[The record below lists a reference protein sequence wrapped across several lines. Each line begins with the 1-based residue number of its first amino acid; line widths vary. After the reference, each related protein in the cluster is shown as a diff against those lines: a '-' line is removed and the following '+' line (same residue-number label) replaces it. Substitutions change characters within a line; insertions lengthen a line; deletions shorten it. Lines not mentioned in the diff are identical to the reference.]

1 MWKLKGGIPMTQ
13 ERVKRKISAIFSAD
27 VEGYSRLMGDDEV
40 ATVRTLENYR
50 AVMADLITQHRGR
63 VVDSPGDNL
72 LAEFGSVVDAV
83 QCAVEVQQ
91 VLKAKN
97 AELPET
103 RRMQFRIGVN
113 LGDVIEEGDRIYGDG
128 VNIAARMEG
137 LAEGGG
143 ICVSGSA
150 YEQIE
155 NKLALGY
162 EYLGEH
168 TVKNIAKPV
177 RVYKVPMEL
186 GARKE
191 KRSGIRQWKKVTVAV
206 AAVIIIAA
214 GAFTIWNFYF
224 RPPPMEPA
232 SAEKMAYPLPDKPSI
247 AVLPS
252 NNLSG
257 DTGKTYFE
265 DGLEEKKVSPPSKIP
280 EMVVNARKS
289 SPAYEGESVRIRQVS
304 EETLKKEAAEIAQ
317 LEKEL
322 AAMDTKITA
331 MKKDFGTTKLGEGD
345 DLLAM
350 LAMVEEREKQQ
361 QRLDELRKK
370 RQQDE
375 RQRQAEM
382 ARLKKEKEEKWRQA
396 IEKDIGVYEKIVSSS
411 YGKDLKETAWKKLVA
426 NYPEAADL
434 APGKVDVLKILLFKK
449 WVELT
454 TGMEFV
460 LVEGGCF
467 QMGNTLGDGD
477 NDEEPVHEVCV
488 DSFGMSR
495 YEVTQGQWQKIMGN
509 NPSRFTKG
517 NNYPVEKVSWDDT
530 QAFICKLNSHT
541 GRSFRLPTEAE
552 WEYAAR
558 SGGKKEKYA
567 GGSDVDRLGWYDGN
581 SGGSTHPVG
590 TKEPNDL
597 GLYDMSGNVWEWSS
611 DWYGE
616 NYYQQ
621 SPRNNPQGP
630 SSGSFRVIRD
640 GCWNGSPWLARS
652 ANRDRFRPG
661 YRLDNLGFRLV
672 LPCK

>member
-1 MWKLKGGIPMTQ
+1 MTE
-13 ERVKRKISAIFSAD
+13 ERVKRKLSAIFSAD

-50 AVMADLITQHRGR
+50 TVMADLIQQHRGR

-72 LAEFGSVVDAV
+72 LAAFGSVVDAV
-83 QCAVEVQQ
+83 QCAVEIQQ
-91 VLKAKN
+91 ILKAKN
-97 AELPET
+97 AELPEN

-113 LGDVIEEGDRIYGDG
+113 LGDVIEEGERIYGDG
-128 VNIAARMEG
+128 VNIAARIEG

-168 TVKNIAKPV
+168 AVKNITKPV

-191 KRSGIRQWKKVTVAV
+191 KKAGVKQWKKVAVAA
-206 AAVIIIAA
+206 AAVIIIGA
-214 GAFTIWNFYF
+214 GALAIWNFYF
-224 RPPPMEPA
+224 RHPFEPA
-232 SAEKMAYPLPDKPSI
+232 SVEKMAFPLPEKPSV
-247 AVLPS
+247 AVPPS

-257 DTGKTYFE
+257 DSEQTYLVDDLAENKISGLSKT
-265 DGLEEKKVSPPSKIP
+265 P
-280 EMVVNARKS
+280 EMFVVAGNSSSTYKGKS
-289 SPAYEGESVRIRQVS
+289 LKVQQVS
-304 EETLKKEAAEIAQ
+304 EETRKKEAAEIAR
-317 LEKEL
+317 LKKEL
-322 AAMDTKITA
+322 AAMDTKIAA
-331 MKKDFGTTKLGEGD
+331 MKKDFGTTNLGENDG
-345 DLLAM
+345 LLAM
-350 LAMVEEREKQQ
+350 LAMVEERETQQ

-370 RQQDE
+370 RQQEE

-382 ARLKKEKEEKWRQA
+382 SRLKKEKEEKWHQA

-426 NYPEAADL
+426 NYPDASDL
-434 APGKVDVLKILLFKK
+434 ATGNVDLLKLLLFKK
-449 WVELT
+449 WVEPT

-460 LVEGGCF
+460 WVEGGCF
-467 QMGNTLGDGD
+467 QMGDTFEDGD
-477 NDEEPVHEVCV
+477 NDEKPVHEVCV
-488 DSFGMSR
+488 KSFGMSR

-517 NNYPVEKVSWDDT
+517 KNYPVEQVSWDDT
-530 QAFICKLNSHT
+530 QGFIRKLNSHS
-541 GRSFRLPTEAE
+541 GRCFRLPTEAE

-567 GGSDVDRLGWYDGN
+567 GSGDVDRLAWYNGN

-590 TKEPNDL
+590 TKEPNGL

-611 DWYGE
+611 DRYGK

-652 ANRDRFRPG
+652 ANRDRFMPG

-672 LPCK
+672 LPGK

>member
-1 MWKLKGGIPMTQ
+1 MWKLKGGNPMTQ

-50 AVMADLITQHRGR
+50 TVMADLIEQHRGR

-72 LAEFGSVVDAV
+72 LAEFGSIVDAV
-83 QCAVEVQQ
+83 QCAVEIQQ
-91 VLKAKN
+91 ILKAKN
-97 AELPET
+97 AELPEH

-113 LGDVIEEGDRIYGDG
+113 LGDVIEEGERIYGDG
-128 VNIAARMEG
+128 VNIAARIEG

-168 TVKNIAKPV
+168 TVKNIIKPV

-191 KRSGIRQWKKVTVAV
+191 KRAGIRQWKKLAV
-206 AAVIIIAA
+206 ATAVIILGA
-214 GAFTIWNFYF
+214 GAFAIWNFSF
-224 RPPPMEPA
+224 RPSPMEPA
-232 SAEKMAYPLPDKPSI
+232 SEEKMAFPLPEKPSV
-247 AVLPS
+247 AVPPS
-252 NNLSG
+252 NNLTGAPEQTYLDNGLAENKLSG
-257 DTGKTYFE
+257 LSKTP
-265 DGLEEKKVSPPSKIP
+265 KMSAI
-280 EMVVNARKS
+280 ARNS
-289 SPAYEGESVRIRQVS
+289 SSTYEGESVKVQQIS
-304 EETLKKEAAEIAQ
+304 EETRKKEAAEIAR
-317 LEKEL
+317 LEREL
-322 AAMDTKITA
+322 AAMDTKIA
-331 MKKDFGTTKLGEGD
+331 VMKKDVGTTNRGENDG
-345 DLLAM
+345 LLAM

-361 QRLDELRKK
+361 QRLDKLRKK
-370 RQQDE
+370 RQQEE

-382 ARLKKEKEEKWRQA
+382 ARLKKEKEEKQRQA
-396 IEKDIGVYEKIVSSS
+396 IEKDIGIYEKIVSSS

-434 APGKVDVLKILLFKK
+434 ATGKVDVLKMLLFKK
-449 WVELT
+449 WVEPT

-460 LVEGGCF
+460 WVEGGCF
-467 QMGNTLGDGD
+467 QMGDTLGDGD
-477 NDEEPVHEVCV
+477 TDEKPVHEVCV

-509 NPSRFTKG
+509 NPSGFTKG

-530 QAFICKLNSHT
+530 QDFIRKLNSHT